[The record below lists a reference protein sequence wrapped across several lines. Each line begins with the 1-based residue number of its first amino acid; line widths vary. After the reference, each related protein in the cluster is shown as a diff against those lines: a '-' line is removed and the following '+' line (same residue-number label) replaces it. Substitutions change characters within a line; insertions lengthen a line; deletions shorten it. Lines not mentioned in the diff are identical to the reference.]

1 MNGRHVPLPRGCG
14 AIQNP
19 AYRPAGNFFPP
30 VPVMFGALPMLI
42 IGRILSYLPVRSA
55 MIGIADGIEVM
66 RVLHGRRDIQQAY
79 FDF

>member
-1 MNGRHVPLPRGCG
+1 
-14 AIQNP
+14 
-19 AYRPAGNFFPP
+19 
-30 VPVMFGALPMLI
+30 MLVT
-42 IGRILSYLPVRSA
+42 GRILSYLSVRSA